1 MSIPPNIG
9 PQDGLQLIATSLFV
23 HTALNCLF
31 SLLTKEKIN
40 AFGSTT
46 NPLVD
51 FHAFSVNP
59 PKILPCSDF
68 ITVSVFAIPSHLL

>member
-1 MSIPPNIG
+1 
-9 PQDGLQLIATSLFV
+9 V
-23 HTALNCLF
+23 HTALNGLF

-40 AFGSTT
+40 AFGSATH
-46 NPLVD
+46 PKVD

-68 ITVSVFAIPSHLL
+68 IIVSVFAIPSHLL

>member
-1 MSIPPNIG
+1 MSPRPNFG
-9 PQDGLQLIATSLFV
+9 PQDGRQKIACSLFV
-23 HTALNCLF
+23 HTALNGLF

-40 AFGSTT
+40 AFGSAT
-46 NPLVD
+46 NPPD
-51 FHAFSVNP
+51 EFHAFSVNP

>member
-1 MSIPPNIG
+1 LSDHPNVG
-9 PQDGLQLIATSLFV
+9 PIDAEQKIAYKLCLHKAV
-23 HTALNCLF
+23 NGLF

-40 AFGSTT
+40 AFGSAT
-46 NPLVD
+46 NPSVD